1 MRMVNAIKCSVISR
15 RKKEDRMQVHKTA
28 SIVFL
33 MLSYE
38 NLGVILFSILFCMS
52 GLLPLQ
58 VAVI

>member
-1 MRMVNAIKCSVISR
+1 MLLNAVLSQEGR
-15 RKKEDRMQVHKTA
+15 RMQVHKTP